1 MGYSAGF
8 LIYSGVMPLLK
19 MFLTIF
25 FGFWLTRKGFFTAA
39 ASRGTSQ
46 VTMNVALP
54 GLLFSNI
61 VPAFNKQ
68 NVSAMGP
75 LFLVA
80 FVYMAFGLLFGAFIR
95 EFCYVP
101 RNFWAGILMATAM
114 SNWGNLPTAVVLTV
128 TEQKPFDP
136 NIDPQLG
143 VSYVSIFI
151 LAYNIVMWIGG
162 AANTLAWDYAPGVPQ
177 GDAANVRVSWREKP
191 IAAFFLRLR
200 AKLFVRPKNSDC
212 ERAQDEKDADS
223 ERDKGFSV
231 AMGKQP
237 GSDLGEM
244 ETDPEIQLAR
254 KASRLSA
261 NSPRPRRPSAGIS
274 TRPRTGSLLPPP
286 NASQSSLKELPGTAV
301 PSLKSPSVTDQQE
314 PELVEEEEEMPGRF
328 ASLFPPFLRR
338 TFKPIASLFTPIT
351 MSMYIAIPVSLIPQ
365 LKALFVEVDGGPY
378 YQGPDGNPP
387 LTFIINTAE
396 FVGNITV
403 PMALILLGASFAR
416 MKIPRPFSKMP
427 LPAMF
432 WVSFCKLALLPVIGI
447 LLTQELTHRG
457 VILKDALVERFVAML
472 LSGTPSAVNQLIVT
486 QLYAKD
492 HDLDTLS
499 AFLLL
504 QYIFMFIS
512 TATITA
518 VALSLL

>member
-39 ASRGTSQ
+39 ASRGASQ
-46 VTMNVALP
+46 VTMHVALP

-61 VPAFNKQ
+61 VPAFNPQ

-80 FVYMAFGLLFGAFIR
+80 FVYMALGLLFGALIR

-101 RNFWAGILMATAM
+101 RNFWAGILMATAL

-128 TEQKPFDP
+128 TEQKPFNPDT
-136 NIDPQLG
+136 DPQLG
-143 VSYVSIFI
+143 VSYVSVFI
-151 LAYNIVMWIGG
+151 LACNIVMWIGG

-177 GDAANVRVSWREKP
+177 GDEANVHVGWREKP

-200 AKLFVRPKNSDC
+200 PKLLAQPKNPDF
-212 ERAQDEKDADS
+212 EIADDEKDLGK
-223 ERDKGFSV
+223 EKGLSV
-231 AMGKQP
+231 VMGKQP
-237 GSDLGEM
+237 ESDLGEA

-254 KASRLSA
+254 RVSIISA
-261 NSPRPRRPSAGIS
+261 NPPRPRRPAASIQ
-274 TRPRTGSLLPPP
+274 LPD
-286 NASQSSLKELPGTAV
+286 AVVQSM
-301 PSLKSPSVTDQQE
+301 KSPSVKDQQE
-314 PELVEEEEEMPGRF
+314 PELPEEVEEKPGRF

-338 TFKPIASLFTPIT
+338 SFKPLSSLFTPIT
-351 MSMYIAIPVSLIPQ
+351 ISMYISIPISLVPQ

-378 YQGPDGNPP
+378 YHGPDGNPP

-396 FVGNITV
+396 FVGNINV

-416 MKIPRPFSKMP
+416 MKIPRPFKKMP

-432 WVSFCKLALLPVIGI
+432 WVLFCKLALLPVIGI
-447 LLTQELTHRG
+447 LLTQALTHHG
-457 VILKDALVERFVAML
+457 VIPKDALVERFVAIL
-472 LSGTPSAVNQLIVT
+472 LSGTPSAVNQLIIT

-504 QYIFMFIS
+504 QCEFLSFSSYRCRDKMHDPQIS
-512 TATITA
+512 SCSSQ
-518 VALSLL
+518 LQP

>member
-25 FGFWLTRKGFFTAA
+25 FGFWLTRKGFFTSA

-80 FVYMAFGLLFGAFIR
+80 FVYMALGLLFGALIR

-136 NIDPQLG
+136 DTDPQLG

-151 LAYNIVMWIGG
+151 LAYNIIMWIGG

-177 GDAANVRVSWREKP
+177 GDEANVHVSWREKP
-191 IAAFFLRLR
+191 IAAFFLRSR
-200 AKLFVRPKNSDC
+200 EKLLARPKNSDC
-212 ERAQDEKDADS
+212 EKADDEKEADS
-223 ERDKGFSV
+223 
-231 AMGKQP
+231 
-237 GSDLGEM
+237 EM

-254 KASRLSA
+254 RASRLSA
-261 NSPRPRRPSAGIS
+261 NSPRPRRPSAGVS
-274 TRPRTGSLLPPP
+274 TRPRAGSLLPAP
-286 NASQSSLKELPGTAV
+286 NTSQSSLKELPDTAV
-301 PSLKSPSVTDQQE
+301 QSLKSSSVAGAQE
-314 PELVEEEEEMPGRF
+314 HEFAEEEEEEKPGRF

-338 TFKPIASLFTPIT
+338 TFKPLSSLFTPIT

-378 YQGPDGNPP
+378 YHGPDGNPP

-447 LLTQELTHRG
+447 LLTQVLTHRG
-457 VILKDALVERFVAML
+457 VIPKDALVERFVAML

-518 VALSLL
+518 IALSLL

>member
-25 FGFWLTRKGFFTAA
+25 FGFWLTRKGFFTSA
-39 ASRGTSQ
+39 ASRGASQ

-80 FVYMAFGLLFGAFIR
+80 FVYMALGLVFGALIR

-136 NIDPQLG
+136 DTDPQLG
-143 VSYVSIFI
+143 VSYVSVFI
-151 LAYNIVMWIGG
+151 LAYNIIMWIGG

-177 GDAANVRVSWREKP
+177 GDEANVHVGWREKP
-191 IAAFFLRLR
+191 IAAFLLRLR
-200 AKLFVRPKNSDC
+200 AKRLARPENSDC
-212 ERAQDEKDADS
+212 EMADGEKEADL
-223 ERDKGFSV
+223 
-231 AMGKQP
+231 GKEKELLVTMEKQLE
-237 GSDLGEM
+237 SDLGEM

-254 KASRLSA
+254 RTSRLST
-261 NSPRPRRPSAGIS
+261 NSPRPRRPSAGVS
-274 TRPRTGSLLPPP
+274 TRPRAGSLLPAP
-286 NASQSSLKELPGTAV
+286 NASHSSLKELPDTAV
-301 PSLKSPSVTDQQE
+301 QGLKTPSVTDRQE
-314 PELVEEEEEMPGRF
+314 PELVGEAEEEKLGRL

-338 TFKPIASLFTPIT
+338 TFKPVSSLFTPIT

-378 YQGPDGNPP
+378 YHGPDGNPP
-387 LTFIINTAE
+387 LTFIINTGKTLC

-416 MKIPRPFSKMP
+416 MKVPRPFSKMP

-447 LLTQELTHRG
+447 LLTQELTHRS
-457 VILKDALVERFVAML
+457 VIPKDALVERFVAML

-492 HDLDTLS
+492 RDLDTLS
-499 AFLLL
+499 VSLPVFLR
-504 QYIFMFIS
+504 FI
-512 TATITA
+512 
-518 VALSLL
+518 L